1 MARHRRQPA
10 SKSYEIRVSIP
21 RLGALGRVIQAHAQD
36 CFHVIV
42 RELVIH
48 MLALSAARDEPIG
61 SEQTQPLG
69 HGRHF
74 FVQLL
79 SQFGDAML
87 AGHQQ
92 FEKAQAALV
101 AGAAK
106 ESRCAFDDSGRAWLM
121 LVRLVAAR
129 IIRM

>member
-1 MARHRRQPA
+1 MARHDRQPA
-10 SKSYEIRVSIP
+10 SRGTEIRVSIL
-21 RLGALGRVIQAHAQD
+21 RLDALGGVVQAHAQD
-36 CFHVIV
+36 CFHVII

-48 MLALSAARDEPIG
+48 MLALSAARDKPIG

-79 SQFGDAML
+79 GELGDAML

-106 ESRCAFDDSGRAWLM
+106 ESRCAFDDSGGAWRM